1 MRRYQAPA
9 LFLGRVCLIQCEE
22 IDMGTRNI
30 SRRAYYTGKHHLLF
44 QTAVILAGMGALFG
58 LLGWMIFGTTGLV
71 WALLVVLLLFLST
84 PRVSPWMVLK
94 MYRARQL
101 SYDEAPGLFE
111 IVLDLTRRADLPAY
125 PRLYYVPSRMMNA
138 FSVGSAKS
146 SAIAVSDGILRYL
159 DRREISGVLAHEITH
174 IKNNDLRLHALA
186 DLMTRVTSTF
196 SFLGQVLIII
206 YLPLAMFAKTDIPLI
221 PILLLIFAPSL
232 SMLLQL
238 ALSRTREFDADLG
251 AAGLTGDPMG
261 LASAL
266 QKMDRHEQSIW
277 DFVYLP
283 GRKQPH
289 PSLLRTHPHTKE
301 RLERLSSL
309 ADNDEKHVRD
319 NDRQGKPDNSIFRL
333 ERMHE

>member
-1 MRRYQAPA
+1 MFFAWVY
-9 LFLGRVCLIQCEE
+9 LIHGEE
-22 IDMGTRNI
+22 MAMGTRNI
-30 SRRAYYTGKHHLLF
+30 SHRAYYTGKYHLLF
-44 QTAVILAGMGALFG
+44 QTAVILAGMGGLFG

-111 IVLDLTRRADLPAY
+111 IVSDLSRRADLPAY
-125 PRLYYVPSRMMNA
+125 PLLYYVPSRIMNA

-146 SAIAVSDGILRYL
+146 SVIAVSDGILRYL

-206 YLPLAMFAKTDIPLI
+206 YLPLAMFSKTDIPLI

-266 QKMDRHEQSIW
+266 QKMDRHERSIW

-289 PSLLRTHPHTKE
+289 PSLLRTHPHTRE
-301 RLERLSSL
+301 RLDRLSSL
-309 ADNDEKHVRD
+309 ADYDEKHLID
-319 NDRQGKPDNSIFRL
+319 KDRQGKIDNSIFRV